1 MYMKRITRQE
11 KTFEILGGYLMS
23 DNTLNIGYVA
33 ELVCIT
39 AKNTRHLYEDRFNT
53 RRKIRNIAISEL
65 MYFIDREL
73 YFAGYENYYST
84 SRQVMA
90 WDAEHGFGLE
100 KVLDIVVED
109 INRDRDEKG

>member
-1 MYMKRITRQE
+1 MKRITRQE
-11 KTFEILGGYLMS
+11 KTFEVLNGYLKE

-33 ELVCIT
+33 DLVSIT
-39 AKNTRHLYEDRFNT
+39 AKNTRHLSEDRFNT

-84 SRQVMA
+84 SRQVMQ
-90 WDAEHGFGLE
+90 WDAKHGYGLE
-100 KVLDIVVED
+100 SVLDLVVED
-109 INRDRDEKG
+109 IIEDRKERG